1 MTGVRY
7 PPHMGRGGTPPPPV
21 TMQTLKLEHVT
32 LVTPLKRT
40 ETETQSCLALYIAA
54 IAAV

>member
-7 PPHMGRGGTPPPPV
+7 PPHMGRGGTPPV
-21 TMQTLKLEHVT
+21 TLQTLKLEHVT

>member
-7 PPHMGRGGTPPPPV
+7 PPHMGRGGTPPARL
-21 TMQTLKLEHVT
+21 QTLKLEHVT

-54 IAAV
+54 IAAVL